1 MPLHTIGRIF
11 YENAA
16 LVISWLALDK
26 MKYTTKTLAAAVG
39 LLSCESALAFFSNSG
54 PPIRSTQS
62 RPSRSMAQRSST
74 ISNNGSIQQQTSTT
88 LHFGDFFNF
97 GKDKAAEE
105 QEEETVSLTPEEA
118 AVQTGYID
126 DDDPIEKIFGI
137 FFGKKEAEPMGMK
150 RFGQERFPEQ
160 YPAVL
165 DEWAD
170 PVEGDNKEMS
180 MLRPLLKNTNLETRG
195 LRLTYDANRD
205 GWNPVTFHSKVDK
218 QGGAIVFCTTRSGIQ
233 CGGYN
238 PKGWVGYGEARGSI
252 AAFLYIL
259 GGKYAATAGVPGIKL
274 RKVGGPGLAQMD
286 LPESGPSFS
295 PDALVIPMGK
305 DGKLARSKLGSY
317 YERLPD
323 GTNSLFGQDSS
334 VQLKDLK
341 VYHGVYE
348 EGEYIPFTDA
358 EPFALY

>member
-1 MPLHTIGRIF
+1 
-11 YENAA
+11 
-16 LVISWLALDK
+16 
-26 MKYTTKTLAAAVG
+26 MKYTNTITPALFVAATIASAT
-39 LLSCESALAFFSNSG
+39 LLSTESVEAFTTSNHYNNHK
-54 PPIRSTQS
+54 IRSRAVIIGSNNANNKLQS
-62 RPSRSMAQRSST
+62 TSST
-74 ISNNGSIQQQTSTT
+74 S
-88 LHFGDFFNF
+88 LYLGDFFNF
-97 GKDKAAEE
+97 GNKQTEPEQQQQQVEEPTPE
-105 QEEETVSLTPEEA
+105 QEAE
-118 AVQTGYID
+118 QTGFVD
-126 DDDPIEKIFGI
+126 NDDPIEKVFGF

-170 PVEGDNKEMS
+170 PVDTDTKEMAL
-180 MLRPLLKNTNLETRG
+180 LRPLLKNTNLETRG

-205 GWNPVTFHSKVDK
+205 GWDPTTFHSRVDK
-218 QGGAIVFCTTRSGIQ
+218 QGGAIVFCTTRGGIQ

-259 GGKYAATAGVPGIKL
+259 GGKYAGGGGAPGIKL

-295 PDALVIPMGK
+295 PDALVIPLGK
-305 DGKLARSKLGSY
+305 DGRVARSKLGSY

-323 GTNSLFGQDSS
+323 GTNSLFGKDSS
-334 VQLKDLK
+334 VQLRELK